1 VDTLPILVF
10 QCLNG
15 IVWGLIF
22 AMIAL
27 GLSLTFGLMNLMN
40 VAHGSFY
47 MLGAMGTAVL
57 NVTYQVPFALSVL
70 ISTFG
75 VVVIG
80 LLSNQLIF
88 HRLTSSDPLIGLLAT
103 AGLLFVLDSG
113 ALAVFGSA
121 SISVPDP
128 FGETVSIVG
137 IDYPVYRLLVAVVS
151 LLSIGALF
159 LFLRR
164 TKYGLWMRAVP
175 ESKEL
180 ALIAGVEPRTINRLT
195 IVLGSLLAALAGGL
209 VVPIASANFQMG
221 LSILGP
227 LFIVV
232 VVGGAKNLLGTVCVA
247 MLLGIVR
254 GVAATFLSPTEAEI
268 LSLVIMLPLLVIRP
282 NGIFGGRNE

>member
-1 VDTLPILVF
+1 
-10 QCLNG
+10 
-15 IVWGLIF
+15 
-22 AMIAL
+22 
-27 GLSLTFGLMNLMN
+27 MN

-137 IDYPVYRLLVAVVS
+137 IEYPVYRLLVAVVS

-254 GVAATFLSPTEAEI
+254 GVAATFLTPTEAEI